1 MDCQSK
7 VSYAQDVFTFQNT
20 SGNNNSSSENYS
32 MECHTSSA
40 TKLRQCSGTLR
51 LYSVHDWLLSFVL
64 SHCNSSQGL
73 NIFYEFNF
81 TNGDFWETPKSEKE
95 IEHILEKHLISF
107 GLILLLFANG
117 LYFARQLLKRD
128 MLHRAYKLFMAT
140 LGYELAAMLFDA
152 VHRIH
157 YVRSGNDLSQLL
169 TISALLHATSEIF
182 LIVLLALLAFGW
194 TITRAHLSRHTQMRL
209 TIFFSVYILI
219 YGTLFVLKQGQFF
232 DSDGL
237 SFSPTLY
244 KLYRVLRIGNIIL
257 RVTAWTWFLYGAFS
271 TVRHYPEK
279 QKFYLFFA
287 AFYSIWFL
295 APPLAVPVG
304 SFFLDD
310 WKAAEVYH
318 RLDSL
323 FCLLGFGGLFYIM
336 RPSRANA
343 NFPFHVRSNE
353 VEPVQEQNP
362 LPNF

>member
-7 VSYAQDVFTFQNT
+7 VSYAQGTFTFQNT
-20 SGNNNSSSENYS
+20 SGNSNSSSENYS
-32 MECHTSSA
+32 MECHTSNA
-40 TKLRQCSGTLR
+40 TNLRQCSGTLH
-51 LYSVHDWLLSFVL
+51 LYSVHDRWLSFVL
-64 SHCNSSQGL
+64 SHCSSSQGL

-107 GLILLLFANG
+107 GLILLLFAKA

-128 MLHRAYKLFMAT
+128 MLHRAYKLF
-140 LGYELAAMLFDA
+140 MLFDA

-194 TITRAHLSRHTQMRL
+194 TITRAHLSRHTQMKL
-209 TIFFSVYILI
+209 TIFFSIYILI
-219 YGTLFVLKQGQFF
+219 YGTLFDLKQGQFF
-232 DSDGL
+232 HSDGS
-237 SFSPTLY
+237 SFSPSLY

-279 QKFYLFFA
+279 QKFYLFFV
-287 AFYSIWFL
+287 AFFSIWFL
-295 APPLAVPVG
+295 VQPLAVPVA
-304 SFFLDD
+304 SFFFED
-310 WKAAEVYH
+310 WKTAEVYH

-323 FCLLGFGGLFYIM
+323 FCLLGLGGLFYIM